1 MKSIRILLGLSFL
14 MAASLACSL
23 GARKASPTD
32 TPIAIMP
39 PTEVAVAT
47 ASQAPAST
55 EAPLQVDTPVSNGS
69 PATVVPTI
77 PSGLS
82 PADEFRQWAASATAS
97 TEYANPDWAAA
108 QATGAPNVTA
118 CGDDS
123 SAWASSDDMGVD
135 WLELTYTTPVKPF
148 EINIYQTFNPGQIV
162 KVELFSPDGQTD
174 YQVYKATPAKV
185 ATCPQTL
192 TLLLDGSKLTQVNRI
207 RISMDQSVLGLG
219 WGEIDAVELVGV
231 K

>member
-1 MKSIRILLGLSFL
+1 MKSFKILLGLSFL
-14 MAASLACSL
+14 LAASMACSL

-39 PTEVAVAT
+39 PTEVAAATQAPEFTVVAVQAPTTEST
-47 ASQAPAST
+47 ASPAGMIPTVPARAPQPG
-55 EAPLQVDTPVSNGS
+55 E
-69 PATVVPTI
+69 I
-77 PSGLS
+77 
-82 PADEFRQWAASATAS
+82 RQWAASARAS
-97 TEYANPDWAAA
+97 TEYGNPDWAAA

-123 SAWASSDDMGVD
+123 KAWASSDDTTVE

-162 KVELFSPDGQTD
+162 KVELISPDGLTD
-174 YQVYKATPAKV
+174 YQVYKATPAKA
-185 ATCPQTL
+185 ATCPQML
-192 TLLLDGSKLTQVNRI
+192 TLPLDGSKLTQVNRI
-207 RISMDQSVLGLG
+207 RITVDQSVLAEG
-219 WGEIDAVELVGV
+219 WAEIDAVELVGV